1 MIGRELLS
9 GENYG
14 GCKVVFN
21 EMNEAGVE
29 IGFGLLHRPCTY
41 LPACS
46 LVKNLYGP
54 SRVNQQKCSR
64 VERNARE
71 VKKCP
76 ESLTHLSVC
85 AAGREGPRKGE
96 AVRPLVRARRC
107 LRLGT
112 IHKGRPHQGGEG
124 GLVQKQT

>member
-85 AAGREGPRKGE
+85 AECC
-96 AVRPLVRARRC
+96 PLVRARRC